1 MRPIL
6 IILFFMLAI
15 VSAKSYAQKWQPG
28 RFTDIKGNVESGLI
42 RFGTGKGPIK
52 GEGYIEFREDDKTN
66 PFKLSASDLR
76 SLVIAKDSF
85 VVAHPPGNET
95 WAKDQFD
102 FVKVELDEDIKL
114 YAAGAVKEGSGGSG
128 FSVSPGISTGIGAG
142 TGGAGGFGGVGG
154 GVSVPIG
161 GGGNGGIYEKKA
173 YYYGE
178 STASMKQLTDKNFE
192 DVMCDIM
199 GDEPDVVDKIHAKA
213 YVLANI
219 EKLIAY
225 FKQVKAAHKGS

>member
-1 MRPIL
+1 
-6 IILFFMLAI
+6 MLTI
-15 VSAKSYAQKWQPG
+15 VSAKSYGQKWQPG

-52 GEGYIEFREDDKTN
+52 GEGYIEFKQDDKTN

-76 SLVIAKDSF
+76 SLVIVKDSF
-85 VVAHPPGNET
+85 VVAHPPGNEI

-102 FVKVELDEDIKL
+102 FVKVELDEDLKL
-114 YAAGAVKEGSGGSG
+114 YAAGSVKGGSGGSG
-128 FSVSPGISTGIGAG
+128 FSVSPGISTGIG
-142 TGGAGGFGGVGG
+142 TGVGG
-154 GVSVPIG
+154 GGGYGAVGGGISIPIG
-161 GGGNGGIYEKKA
+161 GSSGGTYEKTA

-178 STASMKQLTDKNFE
+178 NTASMKQLNDKNFE

-199 GDEPDVVDKIHAKA
+199 GDEPEVVDKIHAKV